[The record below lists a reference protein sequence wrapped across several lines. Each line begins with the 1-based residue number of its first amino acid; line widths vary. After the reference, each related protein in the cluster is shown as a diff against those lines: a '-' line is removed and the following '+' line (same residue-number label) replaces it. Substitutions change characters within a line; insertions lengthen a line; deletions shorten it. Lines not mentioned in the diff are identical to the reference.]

1 MKYFKPVFIIIL
13 FTFLFSGYRIERD
26 FVEEKL
32 SEMTMRE
39 KISQMIVTYSDG
51 YSIGENSSEFQRL
64 KYLVETE
71 KVGGVIFFKGNSLQE
86 TELINKLQKLAE
98 TPLLISSDFERGTA
112 MRLDDGSLFPNNMA
126 IGATGNPMFAY
137 QMGIAIAKECR
148 AMGIHQNYAPV
159 VDVNSNPKNPIIN
172 VRSFGEN
179 PDEVAKYGKMLVQG
193 LQDGNVIATGKHF
206 PGHGDTDIDSH
217 NDLPVITKELD
228 ALRNLDIVPFKNV
241 IDAGVMSIMAA
252 HVAFPALENNKNV
265 PASLSQNVVTKLLK
279 EELGFKGLV
288 VTDALNMAGIIK
300 HFTTEQVALM
310 CVDAGIDLILMPQGE
325 QLTIDVIEKAVND
338 GKIRPDRIESS
349 ARKILEA
356 KKWLGLN
363 SDRFTDIEK
372 VKEIVNSSE
381 IKTLAQDIADASITL
396 VKDDFNSVPFVQT
409 DIPKSCLVV
418 SF

>member
-241 IDAGVMSIMAA
+241 
-252 HVAFPALENNKNV
+252 
-265 PASLSQNVVTKLLK
+265 
-279 EELGFKGLV
+279 
-288 VTDALNMAGIIK
+288 
-300 HFTTEQVALM
+300 
-310 CVDAGIDLILMPQGE
+310 
-325 QLTIDVIEKAVND
+325 
-338 GKIRPDRIESS
+338 
-349 ARKILEA
+349 
-356 KKWLGLN
+356 
-363 SDRFTDIEK
+363 
-372 VKEIVNSSE
+372 
-381 IKTLAQDIADASITL
+381 
-396 VKDDFNSVPFVQT
+396 
-409 DIPKSCLVV
+409 
-418 SF
+418 

>member
-137 QMGIAIAKECR
+137 QMG
-148 AMGIHQNYAPV
+148 
-159 VDVNSNPKNPIIN
+159 
-172 VRSFGEN
+172 F
-179 PDEVAKYGKMLVQG
+179 L
-193 LQDGNVIATGKHF
+193 
-206 PGHGDTDIDSH
+206 
-217 NDLPVITKELD
+217 DL
-228 ALRNLDIVPFKNV
+228 R
-241 IDAGVMSIMAA
+241 
-252 HVAFPALENNKNV
+252 
-265 PASLSQNVVTKLLK
+265 
-279 EELGFKGLV
+279 
-288 VTDALNMAGIIK
+288 
-300 HFTTEQVALM
+300 
-310 CVDAGIDLILMPQGE
+310 
-325 QLTIDVIEKAVND
+325 
-338 GKIRPDRIESS
+338 
-349 ARKILEA
+349 
-356 KKWLGLN
+356 
-363 SDRFTDIEK
+363 
-372 VKEIVNSSE
+372 
-381 IKTLAQDIADASITL
+381 
-396 VKDDFNSVPFVQT
+396 
-409 DIPKSCLVV
+409 
-418 SF
+418 